1 MCKVDSGRLRTECFV
16 IKEDIFMPNQVLG
29 VDIAKRKF
37 DVALYINGKMKHKVF
52 TNDQEGF
59 AGLSTWLAKQ
69 GVGRTHVCLEASS
82 TYGEELAAFM
92 YDTGH
97 MVSIVNPA
105 RIKGFAKSELLRTK
119 NDKIDAGLIA
129 RFCLAM
135 SP

>member
-1 MCKVDSGRLRTECFV
+1 
-16 IKEDIFMPNQVLG
+16 
-29 VDIAKRKF
+29 
-37 DVALYINGKMKHKVF
+37 
-52 TNDQEGF
+52 
-59 AGLSTWLAKQ
+59 
-69 GVGRTHVCLEASS
+69 
-82 TYGEELAAFM
+82 M

-97 MVSIVNPA
+97 MVGIVNPA